1 MGQASKLFNG
11 NTDQTLIGRVT
22 PTAEQREFLQQQ
34 WNNLADHLKHAL
46 AEHGYTISTWLQGSY
61 KYATL
66 IKPVHLGEEY
76 DVDVGVYFEWDDDQ
90 DAEPTPKQLRDW
102 VQAELLEYE
111 KACEALKRVEA
122 PPKERC
128 SRASYIRQ
136 FHIDTPVYHLNTD
149 SDVRRLA
156 CLSGK
161 WEHSDPKKLYKW
173 FKDAVSGNDRDQ
185 LRRLVRYLKAWAAV
199 SFDDA
204 PDSRPSS
211 IFLTVIATEA
221 YQELWAERFLGL
233 EDDDAL
239 VAIVLKI
246 HKRMFADRK
255 VWNPVDKAEDLNRMS
270 KEAWDGFLPR
280 LATLQDI
287 ALRADAAEDEA
298 SAALVWS
305 EAFSFLMPLPEA
317 DEVEI
322 VDEQSG
328 RAVMQ
333 LPEVEIKVF
342 TGNPARQIATYRN
355 EVPGVA
361 KNCSL
366 TFSIVNPHVVP
377 DFATVEWTV
386 RNEGQEADQRSDL
399 GHRRIGV
406 RMLESEEHTAYV
418 GRHFMDCIIRMN
430 GQVYAVRRVP
440 VTIKD
445 VQHVPR
451 NPPRP
456 SYTRIKSRFNRRR

>member
-1 MGQASKLFNG
+1 MGKASTLFNG
-11 NTDQTLIGRVT
+11 AVEQTLLGRVT
-22 PTAEQREFLQQQ
+22 PTTEQREFLQQQ
-34 WNNLADHLKHAL
+34 WNDL
-46 AEHGYTISTWLQGSY
+46 AEHLKKALAKHGYVLSTWLQGSY

-66 IKPVHLGEEY
+66 IKPVHAGEEY
-76 DVDVGVYFEWDDDQ
+76 DVDVGVYFGWGNEQ
-90 DAEPTPKQLRDW
+90 DAEPTPKQLRNW

-111 KACEALKRVEA
+111 KTCEDLRKVSV

-128 SRASYIRQ
+128 SRASYVRQ

-149 SDVRRLA
+149 SEVRRLA
-156 CLSGK
+156 CLSDK

-211 IFLTVIATEA
+211 IFLTVVATEE
-221 YQELWAERFLGL
+221 YQALWAERFLGL

-239 VAIVLKI
+239 VAIILNM
-246 HKRMFADRK
+246 HKRLFEDRK
-255 VWNPVDKAEDLNRMS
+255 VWNPVEKKEDLNRMS
-270 KEAWDGFLPR
+270 PEAWDGFLPR
-280 LATLQDI
+280 LAALQDI
-287 ALRADAAEDEA
+287 ALRADAATDEA
-298 SAALVWS
+298 SSALVWS
-305 EAFSFLMPLPEA
+305 EAFSFLMPLPDA
-317 DEVEI
+317 DEVEM
-322 VDEQSG
+322 VDEHSG

-342 TGNPARQIATYRN
+342 TGNPARHIATYRN

-430 GQVYAVRRVP
+430 GQVYAVRRIP